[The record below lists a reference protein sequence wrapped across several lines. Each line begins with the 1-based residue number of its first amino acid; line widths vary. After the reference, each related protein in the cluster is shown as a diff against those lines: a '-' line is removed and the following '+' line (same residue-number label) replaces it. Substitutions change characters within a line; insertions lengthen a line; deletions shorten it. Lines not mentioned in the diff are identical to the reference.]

1 MSTYEVFNDDRGEL
15 RLAGQAHFTR
25 DRGVSTT
32 FVYDTVYLTKGGANI
47 DPSLQLVA
55 GPQHQDGL
63 LRAFADSAPDR
74 WGRNL
79 IDKAERIAAREL
91 ERVPRRLDDVS
102 YLLGVND
109 NTRQGALRFRAPGA
123 AEFLDADAQVPK
135 LIMLPRLLR
144 LSDEIANEQDPEAAV
159 KQLLDTGTT
168 GLGGARPKAS
178 VQLEDGALGFAKFPH
193 SSDDWDVMAWEATTL
208 ELLADCGIAVPAYQ
222 LTRLGGRGVLIL
234 RRFDRNAAGQRIG
247 YISAMTATA
256 STDGEHRD
264 YVDIADAVR
273 DIAASPKS
281 ALREL
286 YDRVIASVA
295 LGNTDDHLRNHGFLT
310 AAGGWALSPAFDV
323 NPNPGLA
330 KQRTTSIAGADE
342 YANETDGLLAFADDC
357 DLTQAEARRRMAH
370 IGEKLA
376 PWAERARRND
386 IPEREIDRMTD
397 SIGPRLAKVREAGRM

>member
-1 MSTYEVFNDDRGEL
+1 MSTYEVYNDDRGEL
-15 RLAGQAHFTR
+15 RLAGQAHFTQ
-25 DRGVSTT
+25 DRRVSTT
-32 FVYDTVYLTKGGANI
+32 FVYDTAYLTKGGANI

-79 IDKAERIAAREL
+79 IDKAERIAARES

-123 AEFLDADAQVPK
+123 AEFVDADAQVPK

-144 LSDEIANEQDPEAAV
+144 LSDELANEQDPESAV

-208 ELLADCGIAVPAYQ
+208 ELLAGCGIAVPAHQ

-264 YVDIADAVR
+264 YVDIADAIR
-273 DIAASPKS
+273 DIAASSKT

-310 AAGGWALSPAFDV
+310 AAGGWALSPVFDV

-330 KQRTTSIAGADE
+330 KQRATSIAGADE
-342 YANETDGLLAFADDC
+342 YAHETDGLLAFADDC
-357 DLTQAEARRRMAH
+357 DLTQAEARGRMAH
-370 IGEKLA
+370 IGERLA
-376 PWAERARRND
+376 PWAEQARRND
-386 IPEREIDRMTD
+386 IPQREIDRMAD
-397 SIGPRLAKVREAGRM
+397 SIVPRLAKVREAGRM